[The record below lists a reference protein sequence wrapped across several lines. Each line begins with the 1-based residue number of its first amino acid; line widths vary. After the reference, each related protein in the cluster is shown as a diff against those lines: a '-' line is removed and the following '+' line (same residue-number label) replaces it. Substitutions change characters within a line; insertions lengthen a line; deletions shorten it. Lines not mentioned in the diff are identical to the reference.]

1 MNLLFVLTDTEA
13 DTSKMLAE
21 SVERDQAP
29 TQAAA
34 TNPVKTED
42 KNGQTSSAVV
52 SGKYLTVYDD
62 YHTPQTGLKSLN
74 WNHLS
79 LFQRDMSLSK
89 PHWKGSKC
97 LWI

>member
-1 MNLLFVLTDTEA
+1 MLFVLIDTGA
-13 DTSKMLAE
+13 DTSEMLAE

-34 TNPVKTED
+34 TNPVKTEA

-52 SGKYLTVYDD
+52 SGKYSTVYDD

-74 WNHLS
+74 
-79 LFQRDMSLSK
+79 
-89 PHWKGSKC
+89 
-97 LWI
+97 